1 MRYVNLFLTIFLSC
15 SLHAQY
21 SLQGKISNSDG
32 ESLEFAVV
40 YLENTRFAGVT
51 NSQGYYVI
59 DSIPPGSYVVKVSHT
74 SYFTEET
81 TIDIKENNRLD
92 IVMDKSAIVLD
103 QLNIVANKA
112 ESTNPFSFVD
122 VTKEQLQSRNLGSDI
137 PSLLQTAPSMLV
149 TTDAGH
155 GIGYSALSIRGSD
168 QTRVNVSINGVPVN
182 DAESQNVFWVNM
194 PDLISSA
201 ETVQIQRGV
210 GASANGPGAFA
221 GSVLIDT
228 RSFRQYPYLTLSGS
242 GGSFGTLR
250 GSVAAGTGLMN
261 NKYFAEGRFSHIR
274 SDGFID
280 RANARLQGFYFAA
293 GKVGNNSLLRF
304 QVVSGN
310 EITYQ
315 AWNGVPEARFNGDS
329 TALVAHYQRN
339 IGSIYETQEDSV
351 NLFTSGKTYNYYRY
365 ENQVDNYRQTQA
377 QLSYSKELN
386 ANMSWQTTA
395 FYTFGTGYF
404 EQFRY
409 NDELSDYGFTGVT
422 DTAGNPLLSG
432 DLARRRWLRNHFTG
446 LVSNVKG
453 RFSASDEWQ
462 AGIFGSIYVGGH
474 FGEIVKTWF
483 ETNDNIFTR
492 YYDNQGNK
500 QDYSAYV
507 RYSRLLG
514 TKFSL
519 FGDVQ
524 IRHVQYSV
532 SGLLDDRRDADIQ
545 TSFLFFNP
553 KVGVTWLLK
562 KKHNLRL
569 SYAVANKEPARSD
582 FVDHIGATSQPTP
595 ENLQNFELAYDY
607 TSADFQIRTGVYYM
621 RYKNQLVLN
630 GNLNDVG
637 APLRINV
644 PRSYRLGWETELAV
658 MIGEK
663 LKISGNYTLSANQI
677 ENFTEVLYDYTN
689 GFDVMVNELGTTPIS
704 YSPNHIGSLEISF
717 SPVKTATVS
726 WISKV
731 VSRQFLDN
739 TGNDARSLPGFHIH
753 GIAAQ
758 AEIKNRFCKNLW
770 LKAHVNNIF
779 NRSYANNGYTY
790 SYIFGEMI
798 TENFYFPQAGIHGYA
813 GFEVRF

>member
-1 MRYVNLFLTIFLSC
+1 MRYVHLLFALLLS
-15 SLHAQY
+15 Y
-21 SLQGKISNSDG
+21 SLQAQYTLEGKITNADG
-32 ESLEFAVV
+32 ENLEFAAVF
-40 YLENTRFAGVT
+40 LENTKFAGVT

-59 DSIPPGSYVVKVSHT
+59 DSIPPGAYVLKVSHT
-74 SYFTEET
+74 SYLTEEMN
-81 TIDIKENNRLD
+81 IEVKEISRLD
-92 IVMDKSAIVLD
+92 VVMDKSAIVLE

-112 ESTNPFSFVD
+112 GSRNPFSFVD
-122 VTKEQLQSRNLGSDI
+122 ISKEQLQSRNLGSDI
-137 PSLLQTAPSMLV
+137 PSLLQNAPSMLV

-194 PDLISSA
+194 PDLITSA
-201 ETVQIQRGV
+201 ESVQIQRGV

-228 RSFRQYPYLTLSGS
+228 RSFRQNPYLSLSGS

-261 NKYFAEGRFSHIR
+261 NQYFAEGRYSTIR

-280 RANARLQGFYFAA
+280 RASANLQGFYFAA

-304 QVVSGN
+304 QVVSGK

-315 AWNGVPEARFNGDS
+315 AWNGVPQARFTGDS
-329 TALVAHYQRN
+329 AALAAHYQRN
-339 IGSIYETQEDSV
+339 LGSIYQTPEDSV
-351 NLFTSGKTYNYYRY
+351 NLFSSGQTYNYYRY
-365 ENQVDNYRQTQA
+365 ENQVDNYGQTQA
-377 QLSYSKELN
+377 QLTYSKELS
-386 ANMSWQTTA
+386 ANLSWQTTA
-395 FYTFGTGYF
+395 FYTFGAGYF
-404 EQFRY
+404 EQFRH

-422 DTAGNPLLSG
+422 DTSGNPVLSG

-446 LVSNVKG
+446 MVSNMKG
-453 RFSASDEWQ
+453 RFSPNDEWQ
-462 AGIFGSIYVGGH
+462 AGIFGSIYLGDH

-483 ETNDNIFTR
+483 ETNNNIFSR
-492 YYDNQGNK
+492 YYDNRGTK
-500 QDYSAYV
+500 QDYSAYA
-507 RYSRLLG
+507 RYTRIVG
-514 TKFSL
+514 DKISL
-519 FGDVQ
+519 FGDLQ
-524 IRHVQYSV
+524 IRNVQYSV
-532 SGLLDDRRDADIQ
+532 FGLLDDRREADIQ

-553 KVGVTWLLK
+553 KFGVTWMMK
-562 KKHNLRL
+562 KNRHLRL

-582 FVDHIGATSQPTP
+582 FVDHIGVIRQPQH

-607 TSADFQIRTGVYYM
+607 TFRNFQIRTGVYYM

-658 MIGEK
+658 MFGEK
-663 LKISGNYTLSANQI
+663 IKITGNYTWSANQI

-689 GFDVMVNELGTTPIS
+689 GFDVIVNELGTTPIS
-704 YSPNHIGSLEISF
+704 YSPNHIGSLEISY
-717 SPVKTATVS
+717 SPVKTATMS

-739 TGNDARSLPGFHIH
+739 TGNEARSLPGFHVH